1 MDEKGG
7 VCNGELLRRLWCGQK
22 NKMVLRAS
30 PRSMGRGGE
39 EFEKESGGK
48 GEGRKIEGYMKRVSS
63 YI

>member
-1 MDEKGG
+1 MVSCYV
-7 VCNGELLRRLWCGQK
+7 VCGADKKIKWCCVPPLALWAG
-22 NKMVLRAS
+22 
-30 PRSMGRGGE
+30 GGE